1 MDVGLTPSARC
12 HLKLGSPAPG
22 ERAVTFDPRLHQ
34 NSGIAEF
41 QDTGVFSEISDLHW
55 LWLRVAGPGHTSCA
69 SPGLSHMSTAQL
81 SGTRAE
87 GQVQPRALSPH
98 TCFMPCSQRRVW
110 AVPTSDSAPGL
121 R

>member
-22 ERAVTFDPRLHQ
+22 ERAVTFDPRLRQ

-55 LWLRVAGPGHTSCA
+55 LWL
-69 SPGLSHMSTAQL
+69 
-81 SGTRAE
+81 
-87 GQVQPRALSPH
+87 
-98 TCFMPCSQRRVW
+98 
-110 AVPTSDSAPGL
+110 
-121 R
+121 